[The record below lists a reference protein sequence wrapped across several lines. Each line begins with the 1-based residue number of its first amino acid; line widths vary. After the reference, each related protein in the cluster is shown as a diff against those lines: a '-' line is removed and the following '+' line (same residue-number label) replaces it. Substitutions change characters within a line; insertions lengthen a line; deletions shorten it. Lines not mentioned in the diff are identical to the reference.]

1 VSAAEQDP
9 GDERLAH
16 ARRLVAALEAGDET
30 RTAEALAALGA
41 AADATLFRELG
52 RTARRVHDELVAC
65 TSDPELLRLAESDAP
80 DARVRLDHVIE
91 LTEQAAHRT
100 LDAVERAQPLARA
113 IAAESDDE
121 PAAALER
128 ARGHAAEIDAAL
140 TDVLL
145 AQDFQDRT
153 GQLIRRAIHLV
164 ENVELRLVALLRCAG
179 QLPGAG
185 AVVAAAGG
193 TAHGFGPRVAD
204 AGDEGLSS
212 QEQVD
217 DLLESL
223 GF

>member
-1 VSAAEQDP
+1 MSAAEQDS
-9 GDERLAH
+9 GDERLTL
-16 ARRLVAALEAGDET
+16 ARALVAALEGGDET
-30 RTAEALAALGA
+30 AAAETLAALGA
-41 AADATLFRELG
+41 AADAALFRELG

-80 DARVRLDHVIE
+80 DARVRLDHVIA
-91 LTEQAAHRT
+91 LTEHAAHRT

-113 IAAESDDE
+113 IAAEPADA
-121 PAAALER
+121 PAAAL
-128 ARGHAAEIDAAL
+128 ARVREQAVEIDAAL
-140 TDVLL
+140 TEVLL

-153 GQLIRRAIHLV
+153 GQLIRRAIQLV

-179 QLPGAG
+179 HLPGA
-185 AVVAAAGG
+185 AAAAGAEGG
-193 TAHGFGPRVAD
+193 TTHGFGPRVAD